1 MGLEPEEVGFAQDDQ
16 RDPAQTFEEINGV
29 LLAST
34 R

>member
-1 MGLEPEEVGFAQDDQ
+1 LHKTISAI
-16 RDPAQTFEEINGV
+16 RAQTFEEINGV